1 MVGSRVRRGWVL
13 LLAAGVVA
21 AVVFLLDP
29 VQGDPPPTPATSAAT
44 TAPAEPTTPP
54 TASTASTAE
63 YCAAFE
69 AFALAYGAALSEDG
83 SVADLE
89 RAADRLRGVGY
100 PEGMPA
106 TARDGQEV
114 VIAGALS
121 PFASPGEAAEVPD
134 GASAQLAADTFN
146 RYLTATC
153 TPS

>member
-13 LLAAGVVA
+13 PLAAGVVA
-21 AVVFLLDP
+21 SVVFLLDP

-44 TAPAEPTTPP
+44 TVPAEPATTP
-54 TASTASTAE
+54 TASTAD
-63 YCAAFE
+63 YCATFE
-69 AFALAYGAALSEDG
+69 AFALAYGATLSDDG
-83 SVADLE
+83 SVAGLE
-89 RAADRLRGVGY
+89 QAADRLRGVGY

-106 TARDGQEV
+106 TAREGQEV

-121 PFASPGEAAEVPD
+121 PFASQGDEAGVPGD
-134 GASAQLAADTFN
+134 ASAQRAADTFN

>member
-1 MVGSRVRRGWVL
+1 
-13 LLAAGVVA
+13 VA
-21 AVVFLLDP
+21 AVVFWLEP
-29 VQGDPPPTPATSAAT
+29 VQDDTPATPPNSAPRT
-44 TAPAEPTTPP
+44 TLAEPATPP
-54 TASTASTAE
+54 TASTAD

-83 SVADLE
+83 SVAELE

-121 PFASPGEAAEVPD
+121 PFASPGEDAEVPGD
-134 GASAQLAADTFN
+134 ASAQRAADTFN

>member
-44 TAPAEPTTPP
+44 STPAEPATPP
-54 TASTASTAE
+54 TASPAD

-83 SVADLE
+83 SVAELE
-89 RAADRLRGVGY
+89 RAADRLRGIGY
-100 PEGMPA
+100 PDGMPA
-106 TARDGQEV
+106 TAREGQEV

-121 PFASPGEAAEVPD
+121 PFASPGEDAKVPGD
-134 GASAQLAADTFN
+134 ASAQLAADTFN